1 MTDVIAPGSDHSG
14 GPQPDS
20 SAADP
25 ERIDLGRIRV
35 RAWNRTDWVEL
46 AGTALSALCATWLVY
61 EQLTHLSGGFGFF
74 LCWFGTFLL
83 FYWIVQRQRMDKMA
97 ARDRVMAVLIG
108 GLALVIIAAL
118 AVILGYV
125 TYRGLKALRA
135 NFFTN
140 DLRHVGPL
148 SPPTAGGGLA
158 AIVGT
163 LEQLGLAL
171 IISVPLGL
179 GTAVFLSETRGR
191 LARVVRIFVEAMNGI
206 PSILAALFI
215 YAIWILKSGEPK
227 SGFAVALALSI
238 SMMPTV
244 TRTCEV
250 MLRLVPGGLR
260 EGSLALGGHEWR
272 MVRRVV
278 LPTARAGI
286 ITAVVLGMAR
296 VVGET
301 APALIDVGSSNKV
314 NWNPFNGPQDDL
326 PLFVYRLVREP
337 IRAENLRAWSGALV
351 LIVIVLILF
360 GVARMFSGGWTP
372 LGWMRNRST
381 RRPQETAT
389 PESTFDLAADAT
401 GGTD

>member
-1 MTDVIAPGSDHSG
+1 MTDILTPDSDQSGREEPGS
-14 GPQPDS
+14 
-20 SAADP
+20 SAEEL
-25 ERIDLGRIRV
+25 ERVRIRV
-35 RAWNRTDWVEL
+35 RAWTRTDFFEL
-46 AGTALSALCATWLVY
+46 GGTALGALCATWLVY
-61 EQLTHLSGGFGFF
+61 EQLTHLSGGLGFF
-74 LCWFGTFLL
+74 LCWYGTFLL
-83 FYWIVQRQRMDKMA
+83 FYWIVQRQRLDKMA
-97 ARDRVMAVLIG
+97 TRDRLAAVLIG
-108 GLALVIIAAL
+108 SLAMVIMAAL

-135 NFFTN
+135 NFFTS

-163 LEQLGLAL
+163 LEQVALAL
-171 IISVPLGL
+171 LISVPLGL

-206 PSILAALFI
+206 PSILAALFV
-215 YAIWILKSGEPK
+215 YAIWVLKSGEPK

-272 MVRRVV
+272 MVGRVV

-286 ITAVVLGMAR
+286 ITAIVLGTAR

-314 NWNPFNGPQDDL
+314 NWNPFKGNQDDL

-351 LIVIVLILF
+351 LIVIVLLLF
-360 GVARMFSGGWTP
+360 GLARLFSGGWNPMRWFRKRTAGETP
-372 LGWMRNRST
+372 
-381 RRPQETAT
+381 ET
-389 PESTFDLAADAT
+389 PESPLDLAPDAI

>member
-1 MTDVIAPGSDHSG
+1 MTDILT
-14 GPQPDS
+14 PDS
-20 SAADP
+20 DQPARIRPGASEVDP
-25 ERIDLGRIRV
+25 ERIRL
-35 RAWNRTDWVEL
+35 RAWSRTDWFEL
-46 AGTALSALCATWLVY
+46 GGTAVSALCATWLYY
-61 EQLTHLSGGFGFF
+61 EQLSHLNGGLGFF
-74 LCWFGTFLL
+74 LCWFATFLI
-83 FYWIVQRQRMDKMA
+83 FYWIVVRQRFDRMA
-97 ARDRVMAVLIG
+97 ARDRLVAVVIG
-108 GLALVIIAAL
+108 GMALVIIAAL

-125 TYRGLKALRA
+125 TYRGLKALRV

-163 LEQLGLAL
+163 LEQLALAL

-179 GTAVFLSETRGR
+179 GTAVYLSETRGR

-215 YAIWILKSGEPK
+215 YAFWILKVGEPK

-250 MLRLVPGGLR
+250 MLRIVPGGLR

-272 MVRRVV
+272 MVRSVI

-301 APALIDVGSSNKV
+301 APALIVTGSSNKV
-314 NWNPFNGPQDDL
+314 NWNPFKGPQDDL

-337 IRAENLRAWSGALV
+337 IRAGEPAGLVRRAGPDRDRAAALRVGPHVQWQLESLAVVPKADHRRGSGV
-351 LIVIVLILF
+351 
-360 GVARMFSGGWTP
+360 
-372 LGWMRNRST
+372 T
-381 RRPQETAT
+381 RIAI
-389 PESTFDLAADAT
+389 
-401 GGTD
+401 